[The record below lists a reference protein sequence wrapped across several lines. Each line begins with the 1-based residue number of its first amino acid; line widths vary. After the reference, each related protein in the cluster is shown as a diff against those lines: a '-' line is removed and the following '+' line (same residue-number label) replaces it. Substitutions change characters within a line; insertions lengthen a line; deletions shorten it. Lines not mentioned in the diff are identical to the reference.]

1 MHTAHQFLNVLY
13 FLMKRVTVN
22 VDDEIGAE
30 AEAIAEER
38 GVSVSQFYAEAVE
51 RAIREHKRKRA
62 LQRIEDEVMG
72 VGAPVSREKFDEA
85 QRTFRADDPQRE

>member
-1 MHTAHQFLNVLY
+1 
-13 FLMKRVTVN
+13 MKRVTVN
-22 VDDEIGAE
+22 VDDKIGAE

-51 RAIREHKRKRA
+51 AAIREHNRQQA

-72 VGAPVSREKFDEA
+72 TGAPVSREEFDEA
-85 QRTFRADDPQRE
+85 QRDLRKDDSQRR

>member
-1 MHTAHQFLNVLY
+1 
-13 FLMKRVTVN
+13 MKRVTVN

-51 RAIREHKRKRA
+51 AAIREHKPQRA

-72 VGAPVSREKFDEA
+72 MGTPVSREEFDEA
-85 QRTFRADDPQRE
+85 QRDLRKGDPQRR

>member
-1 MHTAHQFLNVLY
+1 
-13 FLMKRVTVN
+13 MKRVTVN
-22 VDDEIGAE
+22 VDDKIGAE

-51 RAIREHKRKRA
+51 AAIREHKRQQA

-72 VGAPVSREKFDEA
+72 TGAPVSREEFDEA
-85 QRTFRADDPQRE
+85 QRDLRKDDSQRR